1 MFHID
6 NSAAQSALINAGS
19 SNQFSSAIVYTYLE
33 LEQHLQLRPWFA
45 RVGTYSNIADG
56 PSRGDYALVESL
68 GADVTTVTERCF
80 EFIVE
85 RILGNCEKM
94 TPMMAEDGCR
104 EHRCHE

>member
-33 LEQHLQLRPWFA
+33 LERHLQLRPWFA

-56 PSRGDYALVESL
+56 LSRGDYTLVKVLEPRSL
-68 GADVTTVTERCF
+68 Q
-80 EFIVE
+80 
-85 RILGNCEKM
+85 
-94 TPMMAEDGCR
+94 
-104 EHRCHE
+104 